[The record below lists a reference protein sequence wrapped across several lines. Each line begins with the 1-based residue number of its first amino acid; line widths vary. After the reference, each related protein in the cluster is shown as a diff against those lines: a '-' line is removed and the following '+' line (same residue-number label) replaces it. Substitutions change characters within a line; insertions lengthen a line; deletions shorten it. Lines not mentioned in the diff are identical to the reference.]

1 MFVTL
6 NPFIG
11 SIARSHLDELIA
23 LLTFILC
30 SIFKELKFIMLAR
43 DKTVFIR
50 VNRSE
55 TPMPMT
61 SGPNK
66 VQVHSTTNQTAYTA
80 NDRATAREYL
90 CQRLESYLN

>member
-1 MFVTL
+1 MQCQFVDSWNRSDESKAAMFVTL

-30 SIFKELKFIMLAR
+30 LIFKELKFIMLAR
-43 DKTVFIR
+43 DKTVFMR

-66 VQVHSTTNQTAYTA
+66 VQVHSILVVT
-80 NDRATAREYL
+80 E
-90 CQRLESYLN
+90 